1 MMGTLLKFAIK
12 RRFLNKLSL
21 SLQFLFI
28 LIVFGLMYVDR
39 LSAWFGLD
47 LHEPYKIT
55 FSDVLVK
62 NDIDQELWEN
72 QGFELVS
79 EHADIRIDYDE
90 TGYRVEGVRD
100 VILKQ
105 RIQAILLIQHK
116 QNILRTSQE
125 SVHAWLDDYENIKV
139 HFEEIEAEQTSF
151 KAQLALVFLTGLY
164 FMLLNFIAV
173 NSGEIIMEK
182 TTHIMPLILS
192 SVSTRAHFV
201 SKLILGMFSVLF
213 QIISSIAIV
222 GIALYLRYRD
232 DRFRGLIQA
241 ASKYLALPEFEF
253 ELLIKLFDF
262 KFHDLQRFALALM
275 FMLVGIFIV
284 QLLILVLASQV
295 KNAEEAAAIQG
306 PFYLVLLLIYYLSLS
321 IQSPASLS
329 HGLGYHLSFVPV
341 LSMLMM
347 PIRIF
352 TQDLVFVEIWISLT
366 ISFALI
372 FILLGLTYPAYVK
385 GLRNIR

>member
-1 MMGTLLKFAIK
+1 MRTLLKFALK
-12 RRFLNKLSL
+12 RRFFNKLSL
-21 SLQFLFI
+21 SLQALFI
-28 LIVFGLMYVDR
+28 FVVFGLLYVDK
-39 LSAWFGLD
+39 LSAWIGLD
-47 LHEPYKIT
+47 LHQPYQIAFSSNMDRDKI
-55 FSDVLVK
+55 
-62 NDIDQELWEN
+62 DIDLWMN
-72 QGFELVS
+72 QGFELVKDK
-79 EHADIRIDYDE
+79 ADILIE
-90 TGYRVEGVRD
+90 LNEEGYAVKGVND

-105 RIQAILLIQHK
+105 RIQSILLIQHK
-116 QNILRTSQE
+116 QNILKTSQE
-125 SVHAWLDDYENIKV
+125 NVHAWLEEYENIHV
-139 HFEEIEAEQTSF
+139 HFEEIEVEQTSF

-201 SKLILGMFSVLF
+201 SKLILGMFSVMF
-213 QIISSIAIV
+213 QIVSSILIV
-222 GIALYLRYRD
+222 GLGLYLRFRD

-253 ELLIKLFDF
+253 EILLKLFDF
-262 KFHDLQRFALALM
+262 NIQDLQRLSLALL
-275 FMLVGIFIV
+275 FMIVGIFIV

-321 IQSPASLS
+321 FQSPASLS
-329 HGLGYHLSFVPV
+329 HGLGYQLSFVPV

-352 TQDLVFVEIWISLT
+352 TQDLVFVEILSSLT

-372 FILLGLTYPAYVK
+372 ILLLSVTYPSYVK

>member
-1 MMGTLLKFAIK
+1 MRTLLKFALK
-12 RRFLNKLSL
+12 RRFFNKLSL
-21 SLQFLFI
+21 SLQALFI
-28 LIVFGLMYVDR
+28 LVVFGLLYVDK
-39 LSAWFGLD
+39 LSAWIGLD
-47 LHEPYKIT
+47 LHQPYQIAFSNMMDRDKI
-55 FSDVLVK
+55 
-62 NDIDQELWEN
+62 DIDLWAN
-72 QGFELVS
+72 QGFELVKDK
-79 EHADIRIDYDE
+79 ADILIE
-90 TGYRVEGVRD
+90 LKEEGYTVKGVND

-116 QNILRTSQE
+116 QNILKTSQE
-125 SVHAWLDDYENIKV
+125 NVHAWLEEYENIHV
-139 HFEEIEAEQTSF
+139 HFEEIEVEQTSF

-201 SKLILGMFSVLF
+201 SKLILGMFSVMF
-213 QIISSIAIV
+213 QIVSSILIV
-222 GIALYLRYRD
+222 GLGLYLRFRD

-253 ELLIKLFDF
+253 ELLLKLFDF
-262 KFHDLQRFALALM
+262 HIQDFQRLSLALL

-306 PFYLVLLLIYYLSLS
+306 PFYLVLLLVYYLSLS

-329 HGLGYHLSFVPV
+329 HGLGYQLSFVPV
-341 LSMLMM
+341 MSMLMM

-352 TQDLVFVEIWISLT
+352 TQDLVLVEIFSSLT

-372 FILLGLTYPAYVK
+372 IFLLSITYPSYVK

>member
-1 MMGTLLKFAIK
+1 MRTLLKFALK
-12 RRFLNKLSL
+12 RRFFNKLSL
-21 SLQFLFI
+21 SLQALFI
-28 LIVFGLMYVDR
+28 LVVFGLLYVDK
-39 LSAWFGLD
+39 LSAWIGLD
-47 LHEPYKIT
+47 LHQPYQIAFSNMMDRDKI
-55 FSDVLVK
+55 
-62 NDIDQELWEN
+62 DIDLWAN
-72 QGFELVS
+72 QGFELVKDK
-79 EHADIRIDYDE
+79 ADILIE
-90 TGYRVEGVRD
+90 LKEEGYTVKGVND

-116 QNILRTSQE
+116 QNILKTSQE
-125 SVHAWLDDYENIKV
+125 NVHAWLEEYENIHV
-139 HFEEIEAEQTSF
+139 HFEEIEVEQTSF

-201 SKLILGMFSVLF
+201 SKLILGMFSVMF
-213 QIISSIAIV
+213 QIVSSILIV
-222 GIALYLRYRD
+222 GLGLYLRFRD

-253 ELLIKLFDF
+253 ELLLKLFDF
-262 KFHDLQRFALALM
+262 HIQDFQRLSLALL

-306 PFYLVLLLIYYLSLS
+306 PFYLVLLLVYYLSLS

-329 HGLGYHLSFVPV
+329 HGLGYQLSFVPV

-352 TQDLVFVEIWISLT
+352 TQDLVLVEIFSSLT

-372 FILLGLTYPAYVK
+372 IFLLSITYPSYVK

>member
-1 MMGTLLKFAIK
+1 MRTLLKFALK
-12 RRFLNKLSL
+12 RRFFNKLSL
-21 SLQFLFI
+21 SLQALFI
-28 LIVFGLMYVDR
+28 LVVFGLLYVDK
-39 LSAWFGLD
+39 LSAWIGLD
-47 LHEPYKIT
+47 LHQPYQVAFSSNMDRDKI
-55 FSDVLVK
+55 DV
-62 NDIDQELWEN
+62 DLWMN
-72 QGFELVS
+72 QGFELVKDK
-79 EHADIRIDYDE
+79 ADILIE
-90 TGYRVEGVRD
+90 LNEEGYAVKGVND

-116 QNILRTSQE
+116 QNILKTSQE
-125 SVHAWLDDYENIKV
+125 NVHAWLEEYENIHV
-139 HFEEIEAEQTSF
+139 HFEEIEVEQTSF

-192 SVSTRAHFV
+192 SVSTRVHFV
-201 SKLILGMFSVLF
+201 SKLILGMFSVMF
-213 QIISSIAIV
+213 QIVSSILII
-222 GIALYLRYRD
+222 GLGLYLRFRD

-241 ASKYLALPEFEF
+241 ASKYLSLPEFEF
-253 ELLIKLFDF
+253 ELLLKLFDF
-262 KFHDLQRFALALM
+262 NIQDFQRLSLALL

-329 HGLGYHLSFVPV
+329 HGLGYQLSFVPV

-352 TQDLVFVEIWISLT
+352 TQDLVFVEIFSSLT

-372 FILLGLTYPAYVK
+372 ILLLSVTYPTYVK

>member
-1 MMGTLLKFAIK
+1 MRTLLKFALK
-12 RRFLNKLSL
+12 RRFFNKLSL
-21 SLQFLFI
+21 SLQALFI
-28 LIVFGLMYVDR
+28 LVVFGLLYVDK
-39 LSAWFGLD
+39 LSAWIGLD
-47 LHEPYKIT
+47 LHQPYQVAFSSDMDRDKI
-55 FSDVLVK
+55 DV
-62 NDIDQELWEN
+62 DLWAN
-72 QGFELVS
+72 QGFELVKDK
-79 EHADIRIDYDE
+79 ADILIE
-90 TGYRVEGVRD
+90 LNEEGYAVKGVND

-116 QNILRTSQE
+116 QNILKTSQE
-125 SVHAWLDDYENIKV
+125 NVHAWLEEYENIHV
-139 HFEEIEAEQTSF
+139 HFEEIEVEQTSF

-192 SVSTRAHFV
+192 SVSTRVHFV
-201 SKLILGMFSVLF
+201 SKLILGMFSVIF
-213 QIISSIAIV
+213 QIVSSILIV
-222 GIALYLRYRD
+222 GLGLYLRFRD

-253 ELLIKLFDF
+253 ELLLKLFDF
-262 KFHDLQRFALALM
+262 NIQDFQRLSLALL

-329 HGLGYHLSFVPV
+329 HGLGYQLSFVPV

-352 TQDLVFVEIWISLT
+352 TQDLVFVEILSSLT

-372 FILLGLTYPAYVK
+372 ILLLSVTYPTYVK

>member
-1 MMGTLLKFAIK
+1 MRTLLKFALK
-12 RRFLNKLSL
+12 RRFFNKLSL
-21 SLQFLFI
+21 SLQALFI
-28 LIVFGLMYVDR
+28 LVVFGLLYVDK
-39 LSAWFGLD
+39 LSAWIGLD
-47 LHEPYKIT
+47 LHQPYQVAFSSDMNRDKI
-55 FSDVLVK
+55 DV
-62 NDIDQELWEN
+62 DLWAN
-72 QGFELVS
+72 QGFELVKDK
-79 EHADIRIDYDE
+79 ADILIELNEEGYD
-90 TGYRVEGVRD
+90 VKGVND

-116 QNILRTSQE
+116 QNVLKTSQE
-125 SVHAWLDDYENIKV
+125 NVHAWLEEYENIQV
-139 HFEEIEAEQTSF
+139 HFEEIEVEQTSF

-201 SKLILGMFSVLF
+201 SKLILGMFSVMF
-213 QIISSIAIV
+213 QIVSSILIV
-222 GIALYLRYRD
+222 GLGLYLRFRD

-253 ELLIKLFDF
+253 ELLLKLFDF
-262 KFHDLQRFALALM
+262 RFEDLQRLSLALL

-329 HGLGYHLSFVPV
+329 HGLGYQLSFVPV

-352 TQDLVFVEIWISLT
+352 TQDLVFVEILSSLT

-372 FILLGLTYPAYVK
+372 ILLLSVTYPTYVK

>member
-1 MMGTLLKFAIK
+1 MRTLLKFALK
-12 RRFLNKLSL
+12 RRFFNKISL
-21 SLQFLFI
+21 SLQALFI
-28 LIVFGLMYVDR
+28 LIVFGLLYVDK
-39 LSAWFGLD
+39 LSAWLGLD
-47 LHEPYKIT
+47 LHEPYRIT
-55 FSDVLVK
+55 FSNNIV
-62 NDIDQELWEN
+62 IDKIDGDLWEN
-72 QGFELVS
+72 QGFQLVKDK
-79 EHADIRIDYDE
+79 ADIYIDFDASA
-90 TGYRVEGVRD
+90 YRVEGVSD

-116 QNILRTSQE
+116 QNILKTSQE
-125 SVHAWLDDYENIKV
+125 SVHAWLEDYENIQV
-139 HFEEIEAEQTSF
+139 HFEEIEVEQTSF

-192 SVSTRAHFV
+192 SVSTRAHFI
-201 SKLILGMFSVLF
+201 SKLILGMFSVMF
-213 QIISSIAIV
+213 QIVSSILIV
-222 GIALYLRYRD
+222 GLGLYLRFQD

-253 ELLIKLFDF
+253 ELLFKLFDF
-262 KFHDLQRFALALM
+262 KVQDLQRLGLALV

-352 TQDLVFVEIWISLT
+352 TQDLVFVEILSSLT

-372 FILLGLTYPAYVK
+372 ILLLSVTYPSYVK
-385 GLRNIR
+385 GLRNVR

>member
-1 MMGTLLKFAIK
+1 MRTLLKFALK
-12 RRFLNKLSL
+12 RRFFNKLSL
-21 SLQFLFI
+21 SLQALFI
-28 LIVFGLMYVDR
+28 LVVFGLLYVDK
-39 LSAWFGLD
+39 LSAWIGLD
-47 LHEPYKIT
+47 LHQPYQIAFSNMMDRDKI
-55 FSDVLVK
+55 
-62 NDIDQELWEN
+62 DIDLWAN
-72 QGFELVS
+72 QGFELVKDK
-79 EHADIRIDYDE
+79 ADILIE
-90 TGYRVEGVRD
+90 LKEEGYTVKGVND

-116 QNILRTSQE
+116 QNILKTSQE
-125 SVHAWLDDYENIKV
+125 NVHAWLEEYENIHV
-139 HFEEIEAEQTSF
+139 HFEEIEVEQTSF

-201 SKLILGMFSVLF
+201 SKLILGMFSVMF
-213 QIISSIAIV
+213 QIVSSILIV
-222 GIALYLRYRD
+222 GLGLYLRFRD

-241 ASKYLALPEFEF
+241 ASKYLVLPEFEF
-253 ELLIKLFDF
+253 ELLLKLFDF
-262 KFHDLQRFALALM
+262 NIQDLQRLSLALV

-329 HGLGYHLSFVPV
+329 HGLGYQLSFVPV

-352 TQDLVFVEIWISLT
+352 TQDLVFVEIFSSLT

-372 FILLGLTYPAYVK
+372 ILLLSVTYPTYVK

>member
-1 MMGTLLKFAIK
+1 MRTLLKFALK
-12 RRFLNKLSL
+12 RRFFNKLSL
-21 SLQFLFI
+21 SLQALFI
-28 LIVFGLMYVDR
+28 FVVFGLLYVDK
-39 LSAWFGLD
+39 LSAWIGLD
-47 LHEPYKIT
+47 LHQPYQVAFSSNMDRDKI
-55 FSDVLVK
+55 DV
-62 NDIDQELWEN
+62 DLWMN
-72 QGFELVS
+72 QGFELVKDK
-79 EHADIRIDYDE
+79 ADILIE
-90 TGYRVEGVRD
+90 LNEEGYAVKGVND

-125 SVHAWLDDYENIKV
+125 NVHAWLEEYENIQV
-139 HFEEIEAEQTSF
+139 HFEEIEVEQTSF

-192 SVSTRAHFV
+192 SVSTRVHFV
-201 SKLILGMFSVLF
+201 SKLILGMFSVMF
-213 QIISSIAIV
+213 QIVSSILIV
-222 GIALYLRYRD
+222 GLGLYLRFRD

-253 ELLIKLFDF
+253 ELLLKLFDF
-262 KFHDLQRFALALM
+262 RFEDLQRLSLALL

-329 HGLGYHLSFVPV
+329 HGLGYQLSFVPV

-352 TQDLVFVEIWISLT
+352 TQDLVFVEILSSLT

-372 FILLGLTYPAYVK
+372 ILLLSVTYPTYVK

>member
-1 MMGTLLKFAIK
+1 MRTLLKFALK
-12 RRFLNKLSL
+12 RRFFNKLSL
-21 SLQFLFI
+21 SLQALFI
-28 LIVFGLMYVDR
+28 LVVFGLLYVDK
-39 LSAWFGLD
+39 LSAWIGLD
-47 LHEPYKIT
+47 LHQPYQVAFSNDMDTNKI
-55 FSDVLVK
+55 
-62 NDIDQELWEN
+62 DIDLWEN
-72 QGFELVS
+72 QGFQLVK
-79 EHADIRIDYDE
+79 EKPDILIDMNE
-90 TGYRVEGVRD
+90 TGYRVEGVND

-116 QNILRTSQE
+116 QNILKKSQE
-125 SVHAWLDDYENIKV
+125 SVHAWLEEYENIQV
-139 HFEEIEAEQTSF
+139 HFEEIEVEQTSF

-192 SVSTRAHFV
+192 SVSTHAHFV
-201 SKLILGMFSVLF
+201 SKLILGMFSVMF
-213 QIISSIAIV
+213 QIMSSILIV
-222 GIALYLRYRD
+222 GLGLYLRFRD

-253 ELLIKLFDF
+253 ELLFKLFDF
-262 KFHDLQRFALALM
+262 RIQDLQRLGLALV

-329 HGLGYHLSFVPV
+329 HGLGYQLSFVPV

-352 TQDLVFVEIWISLT
+352 TQELVFVEILSSLT

-372 FILLGLTYPAYVK
+372 ILLLSVTYPTYVK

>member
-1 MMGTLLKFAIK
+1 MRTLLKFALK
-12 RRFLNKLSL
+12 RRFFNKLSL
-21 SLQFLFI
+21 SLQALFI
-28 LIVFGLMYVDR
+28 FVVFGLLYVDK
-39 LSAWFGLD
+39 LSAWIGLD
-47 LHEPYKIT
+47 LHQPYQVAFSSNMDRDKI
-55 FSDVLVK
+55 DV
-62 NDIDQELWEN
+62 DLWMN
-72 QGFELVS
+72 QGFELVKDK
-79 EHADIRIDYDE
+79 ADILIE
-90 TGYRVEGVRD
+90 LNEEGYAVKGVND

-116 QNILRTSQE
+116 QNILKTSQE
-125 SVHAWLDDYENIKV
+125 NVHAWLEEYENIQV
-139 HFEEIEAEQTSF
+139 HFEEIEVEQTSF

-201 SKLILGMFSVLF
+201 SKLILGMFSVMF
-213 QIISSIAIV
+213 QIVSSILIV
-222 GIALYLRYRD
+222 GLGLYLRFRD

-253 ELLIKLFDF
+253 ELLLKLFDF
-262 KFHDLQRFALALM
+262 NIQDFQRLILALV

-284 QLLILVLASQV
+284 QLLILILASQV

-329 HGLGYHLSFVPV
+329 HGLGYQLSFVPV

-352 TQDLVFVEIWISLT
+352 TQDLVFVEILSSLT

-372 FILLGLTYPAYVK
+372 ILLLSVTYPTYVK

>member
-1 MMGTLLKFAIK
+1 MRTLLKFALK
-12 RRFLNKLSL
+12 RRFFNKLSL
-21 SLQFLFI
+21 SLQALFI
-28 LIVFGLMYVDR
+28 LVVFGLLYVDK
-39 LSAWFGLD
+39 LSAWIGLD
-47 LHEPYKIT
+47 LHQPYQVAFSSDMDRDKI
-55 FSDVLVK
+55 DV
-62 NDIDQELWEN
+62 DLWAN
-72 QGFELVS
+72 QGFELVKDK
-79 EHADIRIDYDE
+79 ADILIE
-90 TGYRVEGVRD
+90 LNEEGYAVKGVND
-100 VILKQ
+100 VILRQ

-116 QNILRTSQE
+116 QNILKTSQE
-125 SVHAWLDDYENIKV
+125 NVHAWLEEYENIHV
-139 HFEEIEAEQTSF
+139 HFEEIEVEQTSF

-201 SKLILGMFSVLF
+201 SKLILGMFSVMF
-213 QIISSIAIV
+213 QIVSSILII
-222 GIALYLRYRD
+222 GLGLYLRFRD

-253 ELLIKLFDF
+253 ELLLKLFDF
-262 KFHDLQRFALALM
+262 RFEDLQRLSLALV

-306 PFYLVLLLIYYLSLS
+306 PFYLVLLLVYYLSLS

-329 HGLGYHLSFVPV
+329 HGLGYQLSFVPV

-352 TQDLVFVEIWISLT
+352 TQDLVFVEILSSLT

-372 FILLGLTYPAYVK
+372 ILLLSVTYPTYVK

>member
-1 MMGTLLKFAIK
+1 MRTLLKFALK
-12 RRFLNKLSL
+12 RRFFNKLSL
-21 SLQFLFI
+21 SLQALFI
-28 LIVFGLMYVDR
+28 FVVFGLLYVDK
-39 LSAWFGLD
+39 LSAWIGLD
-47 LHEPYKIT
+47 LHQPYQVAFSSNMDRDKI
-55 FSDVLVK
+55 DV
-62 NDIDQELWEN
+62 DLWMN
-72 QGFELVS
+72 QGFELVKDK
-79 EHADIRIDYDE
+79 ADILIE
-90 TGYRVEGVRD
+90 LNEEGYAVKGVND

-116 QNILRTSQE
+116 QNILKTSQE
-125 SVHAWLDDYENIKV
+125 NVHAWLEEYENIQV
-139 HFEEIEAEQTSF
+139 RFEEIEVEQTSF

-192 SVSTRAHFV
+192 SVSTRVHFV
-201 SKLILGMFSVLF
+201 SKLILGMFSVMF
-213 QIISSIAIV
+213 QIVSSILIV
-222 GIALYLRYRD
+222 GLGLYLRFRD

-253 ELLIKLFDF
+253 ELLLKLFDF
-262 KFHDLQRFALALM
+262 NIQDFQRLVLALV

-329 HGLGYHLSFVPV
+329 HGLGYQLSFVPV

-352 TQDLVFVEIWISLT
+352 TQDLVFVEILSSLT

-372 FILLGLTYPAYVK
+372 ILLLSVTYPTYVK

>member
-1 MMGTLLKFAIK
+1 MRTLLKFALK
-12 RRFLNKLSL
+12 RRFFNKLSL
-21 SLQFLFI
+21 SLQALFI
-28 LIVFGLMYVDR
+28 LVVFGLLYVDK
-39 LSAWFGLD
+39 LSAWIGLD
-47 LHEPYKIT
+47 LHQPYQVAFSSDMNRDKI
-55 FSDVLVK
+55 DV
-62 NDIDQELWEN
+62 DLWAN
-72 QGFELVS
+72 QGFELVKDK
-79 EHADIRIDYDE
+79 ADILIELNEEGYD
-90 TGYRVEGVRD
+90 VKGVND

-116 QNILRTSQE
+116 QNILKTSQE
-125 SVHAWLDDYENIKV
+125 NVHAWLEEYENIQV
-139 HFEEIEAEQTSF
+139 HFEEIEVEQTSF

-192 SVSTRAHFV
+192 SVSTRVHFV
-201 SKLILGMFSVLF
+201 SKLILGMFSVMF
-213 QIISSIAIV
+213 QIVSSILIV
-222 GIALYLRYRD
+222 GLGLYLRFRD

-241 ASKYLALPEFEF
+241 ASKYLVLPEFEF
-253 ELLIKLFDF
+253 ELLLKLFDF
-262 KFHDLQRFALALM
+262 RFEDLQRLSLALL

-329 HGLGYHLSFVPV
+329 HGLGYQLSFVPV

-352 TQDLVFVEIWISLT
+352 TQDLVFVEILSSLT

-372 FILLGLTYPAYVK
+372 ILLLSVTYPTYVK

>member
-1 MMGTLLKFAIK
+1 MRTLLKFALK
-12 RRFLNKLSL
+12 RRFFNKLSL
-21 SLQFLFI
+21 SLQALFI
-28 LIVFGLMYVDR
+28 LVVFGLLYVDK
-39 LSAWFGLD
+39 LSAWIGLD
-47 LHEPYKIT
+47 LHQPYQVAFSSNMDRDKI
-55 FSDVLVK
+55 
-62 NDIDQELWEN
+62 DIDLWAN
-72 QGFELVS
+72 QGFELVKDK
-79 EHADIRIDYDE
+79 ADILIE
-90 TGYRVEGVRD
+90 LNEEGYAVKGVND

-116 QNILRTSQE
+116 QNILKTSQE
-125 SVHAWLDDYENIKV
+125 NVHAWLEEYENIHV
-139 HFEEIEAEQTSF
+139 HFEEIEVEQTSF

-192 SVSTRAHFV
+192 SVTTRAHFV
-201 SKLILGMFSVLF
+201 SKLILGMFSVMF
-213 QIISSIAIV
+213 QIVSSILII
-222 GIALYLRYRD
+222 GLGLYLRFRD

-253 ELLIKLFDF
+253 ELLLKLFDF
-262 KFHDLQRFALALM
+262 RFEDLQRLSLALL

-329 HGLGYHLSFVPV
+329 HGLGYQLSFVPV

-352 TQDLVFVEIWISLT
+352 TQDLVFVEILSSLT

-372 FILLGLTYPAYVK
+372 ILLLSVTYPTYVK

>member
-1 MMGTLLKFAIK
+1 MRTLLKFALK
-12 RRFLNKLSL
+12 RRFFNKLSL
-21 SLQFLFI
+21 SLQALFI
-28 LIVFGLMYVDR
+28 LVVFGLLYVDK
-39 LSAWFGLD
+39 LSAWIGLD
-47 LHEPYKIT
+47 LHQPYQVAFSSNMDRDKI
-55 FSDVLVK
+55 DV
-62 NDIDQELWEN
+62 DLWMN
-72 QGFELVS
+72 QGFELVKDK
-79 EHADIRIDYDE
+79 ADILIE
-90 TGYRVEGVRD
+90 LNEEGYAVKGVND

-116 QNILRTSQE
+116 QNILKTSQE
-125 SVHAWLDDYENIKV
+125 NVHAWLEEYENIQV
-139 HFEEIEAEQTSF
+139 HFEEIEVEQTSF

-201 SKLILGMFSVLF
+201 SKLILGMFSVMF
-213 QIISSIAIV
+213 QIVSSILIV
-222 GIALYLRYRD
+222 GLGLYLRFRD

-253 ELLIKLFDF
+253 ELLLKLFDF
-262 KFHDLQRFALALM
+262 RFEDLQRLSLALL

-329 HGLGYHLSFVPV
+329 HGLGYQLSFVPV

-352 TQDLVFVEIWISLT
+352 TQDLVFVEILSSLT

-372 FILLGLTYPAYVK
+372 ILLLSVTYPTYVK

>member
-1 MMGTLLKFAIK
+1 MRTLLKFALK
-12 RRFLNKLSL
+12 RRFFNKLSL
-21 SLQFLFI
+21 SLQALFI
-28 LIVFGLMYVDR
+28 FVVFGLLYVDK
-39 LSAWFGLD
+39 LSAWIGLD
-47 LHEPYKIT
+47 LHQPYQIAFSSNMDRDKI
-55 FSDVLVK
+55 
-62 NDIDQELWEN
+62 DIDLWMN
-72 QGFELVS
+72 QGFELVKDK
-79 EHADIRIDYDE
+79 ADILIE
-90 TGYRVEGVRD
+90 LNEEGYAVKGVND

-116 QNILRTSQE
+116 QNILKTSQE
-125 SVHAWLDDYENIKV
+125 NVHAWLEEYENIHV
-139 HFEEIEAEQTSF
+139 HFEEIEVEQTSF

-201 SKLILGMFSVLF
+201 SKLILGMFSVMF
-213 QIISSIAIV
+213 QIVSSILIV
-222 GIALYLRYRD
+222 GLGLYLRFRD

-253 ELLIKLFDF
+253 EILLKLFDF
-262 KFHDLQRFALALM
+262 NIQDFQRLVLALV

-329 HGLGYHLSFVPV
+329 HGLGYQLSFVPV

-352 TQDLVFVEIWISLT
+352 TQDLVFVEILSSLT

-372 FILLGLTYPAYVK
+372 ILLLSVTYPSYVK

>member
-1 MMGTLLKFAIK
+1 MRTLLKFALK
-12 RRFLNKLSL
+12 RRFFNKLSL
-21 SLQFLFI
+21 SLQALFI
-28 LIVFGLMYVDR
+28 LVVFGLLYVDK
-39 LSAWFGLD
+39 LSAWIGLD
-47 LHEPYKIT
+47 LHQPYQVAFSSNMDRDKI
-55 FSDVLVK
+55 
-62 NDIDQELWEN
+62 DIDLWMN
-72 QGFELVS
+72 QGFELVKDK
-79 EHADIRIDYDE
+79 ADILIE
-90 TGYRVEGVRD
+90 LNEEGYTVKGVND

-116 QNILRTSQE
+116 QNILKTSQE
-125 SVHAWLDDYENIKV
+125 NVHAWLEEYENIHV
-139 HFEEIEAEQTSF
+139 HFEEIEVEQTSF

-201 SKLILGMFSVLF
+201 SKLILGMFSVMF
-213 QIISSIAIV
+213 QIVSSILIV
-222 GIALYLRYRD
+222 GLGLYLRFRD

-253 ELLIKLFDF
+253 ELLLKLFDF
-262 KFHDLQRFALALM
+262 NIQDFQRLSLALL

-306 PFYLVLLLIYYLSLS
+306 PFYLVLLLVYYLSLS

-329 HGLGYHLSFVPV
+329 HGLGYQLSFVPV

-352 TQDLVFVEIWISLT
+352 TQDLVFVEILSSLT

-372 FILLGLTYPAYVK
+372 ILLLSVTYPSYVK

>member
-1 MMGTLLKFAIK
+1 MRTLLKFALK
-12 RRFLNKLSL
+12 RRFLNRLSL
-21 SLQFLFI
+21 SLQVLFI
-28 LIVFGLMYVDR
+28 LIVFGLLYVDK
-39 LSAWFGLD
+39 LSAWLGLD
-47 LHEPYKIT
+47 LHQPYQVAFSESIDKDKIDRDLWEKQG
-55 FSDVLVK
+55 FQLVK
-62 NDIDQELWEN
+62 YK
-72 QGFELVS
+72 
-79 EHADIRIDYDE
+79 ADITIDYDE
-90 TGYRVEGVRD
+90 QGYRVEGVRD

-116 QNILRTSQE
+116 QNILKTSQE
-125 SVHAWLDDYENIKV
+125 SVHAWLEKYE
-139 HFEEIEAEQTSF
+139 HIEVNFVESELEQTSF
-151 KAQLALVFLTGLY
+151 KAQLSLVFLTGLY

-201 SKLILGMFSVLF
+201 SKLILGMFSVMF
-213 QIISSIAIV
+213 QIVSSILLV
-222 GIALYLRYRD
+222 GLGLYLRFHD
-232 DRFRGLIQA
+232 DRFRGLIGA

-253 ELLIKLFDF
+253 DLLLSLFDF
-262 KFHDLQRFALALM
+262 KLDDLQRLGLALV

-306 PFYLVLLLIYYLSLS
+306 PFYLALLLIYYLSLS
-321 IQSPASLS
+321 IQDPASLS

-341 LSMLMM
+341 MSMLMM

-352 TQDLVFVEIWISLT
+352 TQDLVLVEILSSLT

-372 FILLGLTYPAYVK
+372 ILLLSVTYPLYVK

>member
-1 MMGTLLKFAIK
+1 MRTLLKFALK
-12 RRFLNKLSL
+12 RRFFNKLSL
-21 SLQFLFI
+21 SLQALFI
-28 LIVFGLMYVDR
+28 LVVFGLLYVDK
-39 LSAWFGLD
+39 LSAWIGLD
-47 LHEPYKIT
+47 LHQPYQVAFSRDMDTNKI
-55 FSDVLVK
+55 
-62 NDIDQELWEN
+62 DIDLWEN
-72 QGFELVS
+72 QGFQLVKEKS
-79 EHADIRIDYDE
+79 DIFIDLNE
-90 TGYRVEGVRD
+90 TGYRVEGVND
-100 VILKQ
+100 VILKE

-116 QNILRTSQE
+116 QNILKTSQE
-125 SVHAWLDDYENIKV
+125 SVHAWLEEYENIQV
-139 HFEEIEAEQTSF
+139 HFEEIEVEQTSF

-192 SVSTRAHFV
+192 SVSIQEHFV
-201 SKLILGMFSVLF
+201 SKLILGMFSVMF
-213 QIISSIAIV
+213 QIVSSLFVV
-222 GIALYLRYRD
+222 GLGLYLRFRD

-253 ELLIKLFDF
+253 ELLLKLFDF
-262 KFHDLQRFALALM
+262 RIQDLQRLGLALV

-329 HGLGYHLSFVPV
+329 HGLGYQLSFVPV

-352 TQDLVFVEIWISLT
+352 TQELVFVEILSSLT

-372 FILLGLTYPAYVK
+372 IFLLSVTYPSYVK

>member
-1 MMGTLLKFAIK
+1 MRTLLKFALK
-12 RRFLNKLSL
+12 RRFFNKLSL
-21 SLQFLFI
+21 SLQALFI
-28 LIVFGLMYVDR
+28 FVVFGLLYVDK
-39 LSAWFGLD
+39 LSAWIGLD
-47 LHEPYKIT
+47 LHQPYQVAFSNTMDRDKI
-55 FSDVLVK
+55 DV
-62 NDIDQELWEN
+62 DLWMN
-72 QGFELVS
+72 QGFELVKDK
-79 EHADIRIDYDE
+79 ADILIE
-90 TGYRVEGVRD
+90 LNEEGYAVKGVND

-116 QNILRTSQE
+116 QNILKTSQE
-125 SVHAWLDDYENIKV
+125 NVHAWLEEYENIHV
-139 HFEEIEAEQTSF
+139 HFEEIEVEQTSF

-201 SKLILGMFSVLF
+201 SKLILGMFSVMF
-213 QIISSIAIV
+213 QIVSSILIV
-222 GIALYLRYRD
+222 GLGLYLRFRD

-253 ELLIKLFDF
+253 ELLLKLFDF
-262 KFHDLQRFALALM
+262 RFEDLQRLSLALV

-329 HGLGYHLSFVPV
+329 HGLGYQLSFVPV

-352 TQDLVFVEIWISLT
+352 TQDLVFVEILSSLT

-372 FILLGLTYPAYVK
+372 ILLLSVTYPSYVK

>member
-1 MMGTLLKFAIK
+1 MRTLLKFALK
-12 RRFLNKLSL
+12 RRFFNKLSL
-21 SLQFLFI
+21 SLQALFI
-28 LIVFGLMYVDR
+28 FVVFGLLYVDK
-39 LSAWFGLD
+39 LSAWIGLD
-47 LHEPYKIT
+47 LHQPYQIAFSSNMDRDKI
-55 FSDVLVK
+55 
-62 NDIDQELWEN
+62 DIDLWMN
-72 QGFELVS
+72 QGFELVKDK
-79 EHADIRIDYDE
+79 ADILIE
-90 TGYRVEGVRD
+90 LNEEGYAVKGVND

-116 QNILRTSQE
+116 QNILKTSQE
-125 SVHAWLDDYENIKV
+125 NVHAWLEEYENIHV
-139 HFEEIEAEQTSF
+139 HFEEIEVEQTSF

-201 SKLILGMFSVLF
+201 SKLILGMFSVMF
-213 QIISSIAIV
+213 QIVSSILIV
-222 GIALYLRYRD
+222 GLGLYLRFRD

-253 ELLIKLFDF
+253 EILLKLFDF
-262 KFHDLQRFALALM
+262 NIQDLQRLSLALL
-275 FMLVGIFIV
+275 FMIVGIFIV

-321 IQSPASLS
+321 FQSPASLS
-329 HGLGYHLSFVPV
+329 HGLGYQLSFVPV

-352 TQDLVFVEIWISLT
+352 TQDLVFVEILSSLT

-372 FILLGLTYPAYVK
+372 ILLLSVTYPSYVK

>member
-1 MMGTLLKFAIK
+1 MRTLLKFALK
-12 RRFLNKLSL
+12 RRFFNKLSL
-21 SLQFLFI
+21 SLQALFI
-28 LIVFGLMYVDR
+28 LVVFGLLYVDK
-39 LSAWFGLD
+39 LSAWIGLD
-47 LHEPYKIT
+47 LHQPYRVAFSSDMDRDKI
-55 FSDVLVK
+55 DV
-62 NDIDQELWEN
+62 DLWAN
-72 QGFELVS
+72 QGFELVKDK
-79 EHADIRIDYDE
+79 ADILIELNEEDYA
-90 TGYRVEGVRD
+90 VKGVND

-116 QNILRTSQE
+116 QNILKTSQE
-125 SVHAWLDDYENIKV
+125 NVHAWLEEYENIHV
-139 HFEEIEAEQTSF
+139 HFEEIEVEQTSF

-192 SVSTRAHFV
+192 SVSTRVHFV
-201 SKLILGMFSVLF
+201 SKLILGMFSVMF
-213 QIISSIAIV
+213 QIVSSILIV
-222 GIALYLRYRD
+222 GLGLYLRFRD

-253 ELLIKLFDF
+253 ELLLKLFDF
-262 KFHDLQRFALALM
+262 NIQDFQRLSLALL

-329 HGLGYHLSFVPV
+329 HGLGYQLSFVPV

-352 TQDLVFVEIWISLT
+352 TQDLVFVEILSSLT

-372 FILLGLTYPAYVK
+372 ILLLSVTYPTYVK

>member
-1 MMGTLLKFAIK
+1 MRTLLKFALK
-12 RRFLNKLSL
+12 RRFFNKLSL
-21 SLQFLFI
+21 SLQALFI
-28 LIVFGLMYVDR
+28 LVVFGLLYVDK
-39 LSAWFGLD
+39 LSAWIGLD
-47 LHEPYKIT
+47 LHQPYQIAFSNMMDRDKI
-55 FSDVLVK
+55 
-62 NDIDQELWEN
+62 DIDLWAN
-72 QGFELVS
+72 QGFELVKDK
-79 EHADIRIDYDE
+79 ADILIE
-90 TGYRVEGVRD
+90 LKEEGYTVKGVND

-116 QNILRTSQE
+116 QNILKTSQE
-125 SVHAWLDDYENIKV
+125 NVHAWLEEYENIHV
-139 HFEEIEAEQTSF
+139 HFEEIEVEQTSF

-201 SKLILGMFSVLF
+201 SKLILGMFSVMF
-213 QIISSIAIV
+213 QIVSSILIV
-222 GIALYLRYRD
+222 GLGLYLRFRD

-253 ELLIKLFDF
+253 ELLLKLFDF
-262 KFHDLQRFALALM
+262 NIQDFQRLSLALL

-329 HGLGYHLSFVPV
+329 HGLGYQLSFVPV

-352 TQDLVFVEIWISLT
+352 TQDLVLVEIFSSLT

-372 FILLGLTYPAYVK
+372 IFLLSITYPSYVK

>member
-1 MMGTLLKFAIK
+1 MRTLLKFALK
-12 RRFLNKLSL
+12 RRFFNKLSL
-21 SLQFLFI
+21 SLQALFI
-28 LIVFGLMYVDR
+28 LVVFGLLYVDK
-39 LSAWFGLD
+39 LSAWIGLD
-47 LHEPYKIT
+47 LHQPYQIAFSNMMDRDKI
-55 FSDVLVK
+55 
-62 NDIDQELWEN
+62 DIDLWAN
-72 QGFELVS
+72 QGFELVKDK
-79 EHADIRIDYDE
+79 ADILIE
-90 TGYRVEGVRD
+90 LKEEGYAVKGVND

-116 QNILRTSQE
+116 QNILKTSQE
-125 SVHAWLDDYENIKV
+125 NVHAWLEEYENIHV
-139 HFEEIEAEQTSF
+139 HFEEIEVEQTSF

-201 SKLILGMFSVLF
+201 SKLILGMFSVMF
-213 QIISSIAIV
+213 QIVSSILIV
-222 GIALYLRYRD
+222 GLGLYLRFRD

-253 ELLIKLFDF
+253 ELLLKLFDF
-262 KFHDLQRFALALM
+262 NIQDFQRLSLALL

-306 PFYLVLLLIYYLSLS
+306 PFYLVLLLVYYLSLS

-329 HGLGYHLSFVPV
+329 HGLGYQLSFVPV

-352 TQDLVFVEIWISLT
+352 TQDLVLVEIFSSLT

-372 FILLGLTYPAYVK
+372 IFLLSITYPSYVK

>member
-1 MMGTLLKFAIK
+1 MRTLLKFALK
-12 RRFLNKLSL
+12 RRFFNKLSL
-21 SLQFLFI
+21 SLQALFI
-28 LIVFGLMYVDR
+28 FVVFGLLYVDK
-39 LSAWFGLD
+39 LSAWIGLD
-47 LHEPYKIT
+47 LHQPYQVAFSSDMDRDKI
-55 FSDVLVK
+55 DV
-62 NDIDQELWEN
+62 DLWAN
-72 QGFELVS
+72 QGFELVKDK
-79 EHADIRIDYDE
+79 ADILIE
-90 TGYRVEGVRD
+90 LNEEGYAVKGVND

-116 QNILRTSQE
+116 QNILKTSQE
-125 SVHAWLDDYENIKV
+125 NVHAWLEEYENIHV
-139 HFEEIEAEQTSF
+139 HFEEIEVEQTSF

-192 SVSTRAHFV
+192 SVSTRVHFV
-201 SKLILGMFSVLF
+201 SKLILGMFSVMF
-213 QIISSIAIV
+213 QIVSSILIV
-222 GIALYLRYRD
+222 GLGLYLRFRD

-253 ELLIKLFDF
+253 ELLLKLFDF
-262 KFHDLQRFALALM
+262 NIQDFQRLSLALL

-329 HGLGYHLSFVPV
+329 HGLGYQLSFVPV

-352 TQDLVFVEIWISLT
+352 TQDLVFVEILSSLT

-372 FILLGLTYPAYVK
+372 ILLLSVTYPTYVK

>member
-1 MMGTLLKFAIK
+1 MRTLLKFALK
-12 RRFLNKLSL
+12 RRFFNKISL
-21 SLQFLFI
+21 SLQALFI
-28 LIVFGLMYVDR
+28 LIVFGLLYVDK
-39 LSAWFGLD
+39 LSAWLGLD
-47 LHEPYKIT
+47 IHEPYQIT
-55 FSDVLVK
+55 FS
-62 NDIDQELWEN
+62 NNIDIDKIDGDLWEN
-72 QGFELVS
+72 QGFQLVKDK
-79 EHADIRIDYDE
+79 ADIYIDFDAL
-90 TGYRVEGVRD
+90 TYRVEGVSD

-116 QNILRTSQE
+116 QNILKTSQE
-125 SVHAWLDDYENIKV
+125 SVHAWLEDYENIQV
-139 HFEEIEAEQTSF
+139 HFEEIEVEQTSF
-151 KAQLALVFLTGLY
+151 KSQLALVFLTGLY

-192 SVSTRAHFV
+192 SVSTRAHFI
-201 SKLILGMFSVLF
+201 SKLILGMFSVMF
-213 QIISSIAIV
+213 QIVSSIMIV
-222 GIALYLRYRD
+222 GLGLYLRYRN

-253 ELLIKLFDF
+253 ELLFKLLDF
-262 KFHDLQRFALALM
+262 NFRDLQRLGLALM

-295 KNAEEAAAIQG
+295 KNAEEASAIQG

-329 HGLGYHLSFVPV
+329 HGLGYHLSFIPV

-352 TQDLVFVEIWISLT
+352 TQDLVFVEILSSLT
-366 ISFALI
+366 ISIALI
-372 FILLGLTYPAYVK
+372 ILLLSVSYPSYVK

>member
-1 MMGTLLKFAIK
+1 MRTLLKFALK
-12 RRFLNKLSL
+12 RRFFNKLSL
-21 SLQFLFI
+21 SLQALFI
-28 LIVFGLMYVDR
+28 FVVFGLLYVDK
-39 LSAWFGLD
+39 LSAWIGLD
-47 LHEPYKIT
+47 LHQPYQVAFSSNMDRDKI
-55 FSDVLVK
+55 DV
-62 NDIDQELWEN
+62 DLWMN
-72 QGFELVS
+72 QGFELVKDK
-79 EHADIRIDYDE
+79 ADILIE
-90 TGYRVEGVRD
+90 LNEEGYAVKGVND

-116 QNILRTSQE
+116 QNILKTSQE
-125 SVHAWLDDYENIKV
+125 NVHAWLEEYENIQV
-139 HFEEIEAEQTSF
+139 HFEEIEVEQTSF

-201 SKLILGMFSVLF
+201 SKLILGMFSVMF
-213 QIISSIAIV
+213 QIVSSILIV
-222 GIALYLRYRD
+222 GLGLYLRFRD

-253 ELLIKLFDF
+253 ELLLKLFDF
-262 KFHDLQRFALALM
+262 NIQDFQRLSLALL

-306 PFYLVLLLIYYLSLS
+306 PFYLVLLLVYYLSLS

-329 HGLGYHLSFVPV
+329 HGLGYQLSFVPV

-352 TQDLVFVEIWISLT
+352 TQDLVFVEILSSLT

-372 FILLGLTYPAYVK
+372 ILLLSVTYPTYVK

>member
-1 MMGTLLKFAIK
+1 MRTLLKFALK
-12 RRFLNKLSL
+12 RRFFNKLSL
-21 SLQFLFI
+21 SLQALFI
-28 LIVFGLMYVDR
+28 LVVFGLLYVDK
-39 LSAWFGLD
+39 LSAWIGLD
-47 LHEPYKIT
+47 LHQPYQVAFSSDMNRDKI
-55 FSDVLVK
+55 DV
-62 NDIDQELWEN
+62 DLWAN
-72 QGFELVS
+72 QGFELVKDK
-79 EHADIRIDYDE
+79 ADILIELNEEGYD
-90 TGYRVEGVRD
+90 VKGVND

-116 QNILRTSQE
+116 QNILKTSQE
-125 SVHAWLDDYENIKV
+125 NVHAWLEEYENIQV
-139 HFEEIEAEQTSF
+139 HFEEIEVEQTSF

-192 SVSTRAHFV
+192 SVSTRVHFV
-201 SKLILGMFSVLF
+201 SKLILGMFSVMF
-213 QIISSIAIV
+213 QIVSSILIV
-222 GIALYLRYRD
+222 GLGLYLRFRD

-253 ELLIKLFDF
+253 ELLLKLFDF
-262 KFHDLQRFALALM
+262 NIQDFQRLVLALV

-329 HGLGYHLSFVPV
+329 HGLGYQLSFVPV

-352 TQDLVFVEIWISLT
+352 TQDLVFVEILSSLT

-372 FILLGLTYPAYVK
+372 ILLLSVTYPTYVK

>member
-1 MMGTLLKFAIK
+1 MRTLLKFALK
-12 RRFLNKLSL
+12 RRFFNKLSL
-21 SLQFLFI
+21 SLQALFI
-28 LIVFGLMYVDR
+28 LVVFGLLYVDK
-39 LSAWFGLD
+39 LSAWIGLD
-47 LHEPYKIT
+47 LHQPYQVAFSSDMNRDKI
-55 FSDVLVK
+55 DV
-62 NDIDQELWEN
+62 DLWAN
-72 QGFELVS
+72 QGFELVKDK
-79 EHADIRIDYDE
+79 ADILIE
-90 TGYRVEGVRD
+90 LNEEGYAVKGVND

-116 QNILRTSQE
+116 QNILKTSQE
-125 SVHAWLDDYENIKV
+125 NVHAWLEEYENIHV
-139 HFEEIEAEQTSF
+139 HFEEIEVEQTSF

-201 SKLILGMFSVLF
+201 SKLILGMFSVMF
-213 QIISSIAIV
+213 QIVSSILIV
-222 GIALYLRYRD
+222 GLGLYLRFRD

-253 ELLIKLFDF
+253 ELLLKLFDF
-262 KFHDLQRFALALM
+262 NIQDFQRLSLALL

-329 HGLGYHLSFVPV
+329 HGLGYQLSFVPV

-352 TQDLVFVEIWISLT
+352 TQDLVFVEILSSLT

-372 FILLGLTYPAYVK
+372 ILLLSVTYPTYVK

>member
-1 MMGTLLKFAIK
+1 MRTLLKFALK
-12 RRFLNKLSL
+12 RRFFNKISL
-21 SLQFLFI
+21 SLQVLFI
-28 LIVFGLMYVDR
+28 LIVFGLLYVDK
-39 LSAWFGLD
+39 LSVWLGLD
-47 LHEPYKIT
+47 IHEPYRIT
-55 FSDVLVK
+55 FSNNIV
-62 NDIDQELWEN
+62 IDKIDGDLWEN
-72 QGFELVS
+72 QGFQLVKDK
-79 EHADIRIDYDE
+79 ADIYIDFDASA
-90 TGYRVEGVRD
+90 YRVEGVRD

-116 QNILRTSQE
+116 QNILKTSQE
-125 SVHAWLDDYENIKV
+125 SVHAWLEDYENIQV
-139 HFEEIEAEQTSF
+139 YFEEIEIEQTSF

-192 SVSTRAHFV
+192 SVSTRAHFI
-201 SKLILGMFSVLF
+201 SKLILGMFSVMF
-213 QIISSIAIV
+213 QIVSSILIV
-222 GIALYLRYRD
+222 GLGLYLRFRY
-232 DRFRGLIQA
+232 DRFLGLIQA
-241 ASKYLALPEFEF
+241 ASKYLAMPEFEF
-253 ELLIKLFDF
+253 ELLFKLFDF
-262 KFHDLQRFALALM
+262 NIHDLQRIGLALV

-352 TQDLVFVEIWISLT
+352 TQDLVLVEILSSLT

-372 FILLGLTYPAYVK
+372 ILLLSVTYPSYVK

>member
-1 MMGTLLKFAIK
+1 MRTLLKFALK
-12 RRFLNKLSL
+12 RRFFNKLSL
-21 SLQFLFI
+21 SLQALFI
-28 LIVFGLMYVDR
+28 LVVFGLLYVDK
-39 LSAWFGLD
+39 LSAWIGLD
-47 LHEPYKIT
+47 LHQPYQVAFSSDMDRDKI
-55 FSDVLVK
+55 DV
-62 NDIDQELWEN
+62 DLWAN
-72 QGFELVS
+72 QGFELVKDK
-79 EHADIRIDYDE
+79 ADILIE
-90 TGYRVEGVRD
+90 LNEEGYAVKGVND

-116 QNILRTSQE
+116 QNILKTSQE
-125 SVHAWLDDYENIKV
+125 NVHAWLEEYENIQV
-139 HFEEIEAEQTSF
+139 HFEEIEVEQTSF

-201 SKLILGMFSVLF
+201 SKLILGMFSVMF
-213 QIISSIAIV
+213 QIVSSILIV
-222 GIALYLRYRD
+222 GLGLYLRFRD

-253 ELLIKLFDF
+253 ELLLKLFDF
-262 KFHDLQRFALALM
+262 NIQDFQRLSLALL

-329 HGLGYHLSFVPV
+329 HGLGYQLSFVPV

-352 TQDLVFVEIWISLT
+352 TQDLVFVEILSSLT

-372 FILLGLTYPAYVK
+372 ILLLSVTYPTYVK

>member
-1 MMGTLLKFAIK
+1 MRTLLKFALK
-12 RRFLNKLSL
+12 RRFLNRLSL
-21 SLQFLFI
+21 SLQVLFI
-28 LIVFGLMYVDR
+28 LIVFGLLYVDK
-39 LSAWFGLD
+39 LSAWLGLD
-47 LHEPYKIT
+47 LHQPYQVAFSESIDKDKIDRDLWEKQG
-55 FSDVLVK
+55 FQLVK
-62 NDIDQELWEN
+62 YK
-72 QGFELVS
+72 
-79 EHADIRIDYDE
+79 ADITIDYDE
-90 TGYRVEGVRD
+90 QGYRVEGVRD

-116 QNILRTSQE
+116 QNILKTSQE
-125 SVHAWLDDYENIKV
+125 SVHAWLEKYE
-139 HFEEIEAEQTSF
+139 HIEVSFVESELEQTSF
-151 KAQLALVFLTGLY
+151 KAQLSLVFLTGLY

-201 SKLILGMFSVLF
+201 SKLILGMFSVMF
-213 QIISSIAIV
+213 QIVSSILIV
-222 GIALYLRYRD
+222 GLGLYLRFHD
-232 DRFRGLIQA
+232 DRFRGLIGA

-253 ELLIKLFDF
+253 DLLLSLFDF
-262 KFHDLQRFALALM
+262 KLGDLQRLGLALV

-306 PFYLVLLLIYYLSLS
+306 PFYLALLLIYYLSLS
-321 IQSPASLS
+321 IQDPASLS

-341 LSMLMM
+341 MSMLMM

-352 TQDLVFVEIWISLT
+352 TQDLVLVEILSSLT

-372 FILLGLTYPAYVK
+372 ILLLSVTYPLYVK

>member
-1 MMGTLLKFAIK
+1 MRTLLKFALK
-12 RRFLNKLSL
+12 RRFFNKLSL
-21 SLQFLFI
+21 SLQALFI
-28 LIVFGLMYVDR
+28 FVVFGLLYVDK
-39 LSAWFGLD
+39 LSAWIGLD
-47 LHEPYKIT
+47 LHQPYQVAFSSNMDRDKI
-55 FSDVLVK
+55 DV
-62 NDIDQELWEN
+62 DLWMN
-72 QGFELVS
+72 QGFELVKDK
-79 EHADIRIDYDE
+79 ADILIE
-90 TGYRVEGVRD
+90 LNEEGYAVKGVND

-116 QNILRTSQE
+116 QNILKTSQE
-125 SVHAWLDDYENIKV
+125 NVHAWLEEYENIHV
-139 HFEEIEAEQTSF
+139 YFEEIEVEQTSF

-201 SKLILGMFSVLF
+201 SKLILGMFSVMF
-213 QIISSIAIV
+213 QIVSSILII
-222 GIALYLRYRD
+222 GLGLYLRFRD

-253 ELLIKLFDF
+253 EILLKLFDF
-262 KFHDLQRFALALM
+262 NIQDFQRLVLALV

-329 HGLGYHLSFVPV
+329 HGLGYQLSFVPV

-352 TQDLVFVEIWISLT
+352 TQDLVFVEILSSLT

-372 FILLGLTYPAYVK
+372 ILLLSVTYPTYVK

>member
-1 MMGTLLKFAIK
+1 MRTLLKFALK
-12 RRFLNKLSL
+12 RRFFNKLSL
-21 SLQFLFI
+21 SLQALFI
-28 LIVFGLMYVDR
+28 LVVFGLLYVDK
-39 LSAWFGLD
+39 LSAWIGLD
-47 LHEPYKIT
+47 LHQPYQVAFSSDMDRDKI
-55 FSDVLVK
+55 DV
-62 NDIDQELWEN
+62 DLWAN
-72 QGFELVS
+72 QGFELVKDK
-79 EHADIRIDYDE
+79 ADILIE
-90 TGYRVEGVRD
+90 LNEEGYAVKGVND

-116 QNILRTSQE
+116 QNILKTSQE
-125 SVHAWLDDYENIKV
+125 NVHAWLEEYENIQV
-139 HFEEIEAEQTSF
+139 HFEEIEVEQTSF

-192 SVSTRAHFV
+192 SVSTRVHFV
-201 SKLILGMFSVLF
+201 SKLILGMFSVMF
-213 QIISSIAIV
+213 QIVSSILIV
-222 GIALYLRYRD
+222 GLGLYLRFRD

-253 ELLIKLFDF
+253 ELLLKLFDF
-262 KFHDLQRFALALM
+262 NIQDFQRLSLALL

-329 HGLGYHLSFVPV
+329 HGLGYQLSFVPV

-352 TQDLVFVEIWISLT
+352 TQDLVFVEILSSLT

-372 FILLGLTYPAYVK
+372 ILLLSVTYPTYVK

>member
-1 MMGTLLKFAIK
+1 LKFALK
-12 RRFLNKLSL
+12 RRFFNKLSL
-21 SLQFLFI
+21 SLQALFI
-28 LIVFGLMYVDR
+28 FVVFGLLYVDK
-39 LSAWFGLD
+39 LSAWIGLD
-47 LHEPYKIT
+47 LHQPYQVAFSSDMDRDKI
-55 FSDVLVK
+55 DV
-62 NDIDQELWEN
+62 DLWAN
-72 QGFELVS
+72 QGFELVKDK
-79 EHADIRIDYDE
+79 ADILIE
-90 TGYRVEGVRD
+90 LNEEGYAVKGVND

-116 QNILRTSQE
+116 QNILKTSQE
-125 SVHAWLDDYENIKV
+125 NVHAWLEEYENIHV
-139 HFEEIEAEQTSF
+139 HFEEIEVEQTSF

-192 SVSTRAHFV
+192 SVSTRVHFV
-201 SKLILGMFSVLF
+201 SKLILGMFSVMF
-213 QIISSIAIV
+213 QIVSSILIV
-222 GIALYLRYRD
+222 GLGLYLRFRD

-253 ELLIKLFDF
+253 ELLLKLFDF
-262 KFHDLQRFALALM
+262 RFEDLQRLSLALL

-329 HGLGYHLSFVPV
+329 HGLGYQLSFVPV

-352 TQDLVFVEIWISLT
+352 TQDLVFVEILSSLT

-372 FILLGLTYPAYVK
+372 ILLLSVSYPTYVK